1 MSNLKIKIEMKKV
14 KIIFGMLL
22 LTSLCSCSR
31 QLYKV
36 GHVYR
41 LGDSRQE
48 AEYRAGGHDISSRH
62 ERNSGALVTKSQY
75 TQTVFEVNTGWLV
88 AKSTFTDVYVTF
100 GGNTTVISKSDYG
113 AKHEWPATV
122 GGKKKVFVVE
132 VTRTATYGRLL
143 ENGLIVGRY
152 TF

>member
-1 MSNLKIKIEMKKV
+1 MRQKNFLA
-14 KIIFGMLL
+14 GLLMLIL
-22 LTSLCSCSR
+22 LSSCSQR
-31 QLYKV
+31 LYKV

-41 LGDSRQE
+41 FADNRKE
-48 AEYRAGGHDISSRH
+48 AYYRAGGHDISSRH

-75 TQTVFEVNTGWLV
+75 TQTVYEVNTGWLI
-88 AKSTFTDVYVTF
+88 AKSTVNDVRVLF
-100 GGNTTVISKSDYG
+100 GNNVIVIRKDDYG
-113 AKHEWPATV
+113 AKREWQVTS
-122 GGKKKVFVVE
+122 GGKKKVFVIE

>member
-1 MSNLKIKIEMKKV
+1 MKYIKLIA
-14 KIIFGMLL
+14 GLLMLIML
-22 LTSLCSCSR
+22 SSCSQR
-31 QLYKV
+31 LYKV

-41 LGDSRQE
+41 FADNQE
-48 AEYRAGGHDISSRH
+48 EAHYKAGGHDISSRH

-75 TQTVFEVNTGWLV
+75 TQTVYEVNTGWLI
-88 AKSTFTDVYVTF
+88 AKSTSTDVYVIF
-100 GGNTTVISKSDYG
+100 GGNTVAISKSDYG
-113 AKHEWPATV
+113 VKREWKATV